1 MRFIKGVL
9 VGLSLLQYIIQP
21 SFWKTDF
28 YWLFLWII
36 AFNLLWFYIEK
47 LKYRK
52 VMLGIIG
59 LLGIVNILT
68 LPDLPIALFALF
80 TIDVRTELSRKQA
93 GIFLGSMLVIV
104 GSIWSFFTDWPPVN
118 TVILFLAFLSF
129 AWWSAE
135 QGLVLK
141 DRNERH
147 YEYRLI
153 QNEMEEKADLL
164 KAQMQS
170 MEEVYTLNERNR
182 ISRDLHDSVGHTLST
197 IVIQTAALEKL
208 TEHSSPEASNMLNE
222 LHHFSK
228 KGLSE
233 VRSVIHALK
242 PSKYDRIAFFDQ
254 INSLIKEYET
264 NSNLQVYFNRNDMLW
279 ALNDDQEQLL
289 FRAIQ
294 EFLVNT
300 TKHSQ
305 ASEVRIQQHF
315 TDRSIILTMQD
326 NGVGT
331 DNIKPQMGLTGME
344 ERAKLLGGK
353 VSIQSSI
360 NAGFKVRIVLPK
372 GGYGDV

>member
-141 DRNERH
+141 DRNE
-147 YEYRLI
+147 
-153 QNEMEEKADLL
+153 
-164 KAQMQS
+164 
-170 MEEVYTLNERNR
+170 
-182 ISRDLHDSVGHTLST
+182 
-197 IVIQTAALEKL
+197 
-208 TEHSSPEASNMLNE
+208 
-222 LHHFSK
+222 
-228 KGLSE
+228 
-233 VRSVIHALK
+233 
-242 PSKYDRIAFFDQ
+242 
-254 INSLIKEYET
+254 
-264 NSNLQVYFNRNDMLW
+264 
-279 ALNDDQEQLL
+279 
-289 FRAIQ
+289 
-294 EFLVNT
+294 
-300 TKHSQ
+300 
-305 ASEVRIQQHF
+305 
-315 TDRSIILTMQD
+315 
-326 NGVGT
+326 
-331 DNIKPQMGLTGME
+331 
-344 ERAKLLGGK
+344 
-353 VSIQSSI
+353 
-360 NAGFKVRIVLPK
+360 
-372 GGYGDV
+372 